1 MNIFFDVD
9 YTLLAVDGSLRPNTH
24 EVFEKL
30 AAEGHR
36 IYIWSGVGVRTAEVR
51 RHGLEE
57 HVVDVFQKPLNDF
70 EAGLEVF
77 NVDVTPEFV
86 VDDYPEIVGFFG
98 GVVVR
103 PYYFALAGDD
113 EMQRVYRIAD
123 DFSKTGHS
131 DDSAFRRRRSGGPS
145 PG

>member
-30 AAEGHR
+30 AADGHR

-57 HVVDVFQKPLNDF
+57 HVVDIFQKPLHDF
-70 EAGLEVF
+70 EDRLRVF
-77 NVDVTPEFV
+77 DVNVTPDFV
-86 VDDYPEIVGFFG
+86 VDDYPEIVGVFG
-98 GVVVR
+98 GAVVR
-103 PYYFALAGDD
+103 PYYFPVADDD

-131 DDSAFRRRRSGGPS
+131 DDSAFRRRRNGGPS